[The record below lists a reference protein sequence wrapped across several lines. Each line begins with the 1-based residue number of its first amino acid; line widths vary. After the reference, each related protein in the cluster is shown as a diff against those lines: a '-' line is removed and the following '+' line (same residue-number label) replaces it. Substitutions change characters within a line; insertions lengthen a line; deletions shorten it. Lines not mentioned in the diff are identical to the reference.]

1 MADIRIKDL
10 PTTASLTAS
19 GDFIAI
25 DGTTNG
31 TRKLNAAAPAFLTS
45 VTTPSLTSPAATNL
59 TLGTGTSGAAITV
72 LSASN
77 NVGIGTTTPYA
88 TLTVG
93 ISDATAV
100 ITPGG
105 NNTHLTFK
113 SVGENGA
120 LRFFATGGTT
130 ASVATT
136 ESMRVDAGGNVG
148 IGTASPAKKL
158 DVNGDVNI
166 SSTTAGSSGVG
177 ALIVQGG
184 ISAGNTGAASY
195 FGGAVTA
202 APAGYSVNASGTY
215 GMSLCQID
223 NSLDRLGLTAGVSV
237 SGGTFTARYAAPMV
251 VRMAPDV
258 GVFQICVDSGK
269 TIGNA
274 YTPTGQLEISS
285 TGATF
290 AGAVTIAGTVIHT
303 LSATPASASA
313 TGTVGTM
320 SWDASYI
327 YICTAANTWK
337 RVAIATW

>member
-1 MADIRIKDL
+1 
-10 PTTASLTAS
+10 
-19 GDFIAI
+19 
-25 DGTTNG
+25 
-31 TRKLNAAAPAFLTS
+31 
-45 VTTPSLTSPAATNL
+45 
-59 TLGTGTSGAAITV
+59 
-72 LSASN
+72 
-77 NVGIGTTTPYA
+77 
-88 TLTVG
+88 
-93 ISDATAV
+93 
-100 ITPGG
+100 
-105 NNTHLTFK
+105 
-113 SVGENGA
+113 
-120 LRFFATGGTT
+120 
-130 ASVATT
+130 
-136 ESMRVDAGGNVG
+136 MR
-148 IGTASPAKKL
+148 
-158 DVNGDVNI
+158 
-166 SSTTAGSSGVG
+166 
-177 ALIVQGG
+177 
-184 ISAGNTGAASY
+184 ISAGAASY